1 MKIEIIDE
9 IQSDEKDLYYIQGLH
24 YEVQTHIDII
34 GTLLQNHARDEDDSV
49 LSSKAFLTYSK
60 ELAMKKGEYEMAKE
74 AIAEKYLPEKYKE
87 SSDLFWEINFRSG
100 VMEIKKGNK

>member
-1 MKIEIIDE
+1 MKIEIIEE
-9 IQSDEKDLYYIQGLH
+9 IQLEDQDLYYIQGLH
-24 YEVQTHIDII
+24 YEVQAHIDII
-34 GTLLQNHARDEDDSV
+34 GTLLENHARDEDDSV

-60 ELAMKKGEYEMAKE
+60 ELAVKKSEYEMAKE

-87 SSDLFWEINFRSG
+87 SSDLFWEINFRLG